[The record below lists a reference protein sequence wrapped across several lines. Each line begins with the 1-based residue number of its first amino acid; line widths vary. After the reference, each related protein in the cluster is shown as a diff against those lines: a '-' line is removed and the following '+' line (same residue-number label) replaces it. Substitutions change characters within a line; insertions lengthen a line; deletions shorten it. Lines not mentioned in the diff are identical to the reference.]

1 MIFLLQRKIIPNK
14 ILLAESSGKCKITKF
29 FGRTQF
35 WELKSVERNHIIRVL
50 RHTNGNKTETA
61 RLFKIGLT
69 TLYRK
74 IEEFGIKECIYDAMY
89 RLTVLSTLV
98 DTMLESQ
105 YRLYYNDDEYDFL
118 SNVQYDRETKVFRA
132 EITCKRR

>member
-1 MIFLLQRKIIPNK
+1 MKKIGNRDNTLRTAIAFTIPEVIAGEYFDRFREYTDDYDK
-14 ILLAESSGKCKITKF
+14 D
-29 FGRTQF
+29 
-35 WELKSVERNHIIRVL
+35 WSVERIYIYCKEL
-50 RHTNGNKTETA
+50 SDI
-61 RLFKIGLT
+61 LD
-69 TLYRK
+69 
-74 IEEFGIKECIYDAMY
+74 EEFGIKECVYDAMC
-89 RLTVLSTLV
+89 RITALSTLI

>member
-1 MIFLLQRKIIPNK
+1 MEKIGNRDNTLRTGIAFTIPEVIAGEYFDRFREYTDDYDK
-14 ILLAESSGKCKITKF
+14 DC
-29 FGRTQF
+29 
-35 WELKSVERNHIIRVL
+35 SVERIYFYCKELSDIL
-50 RHTNGNKTETA
+50 D
-61 RLFKIGLT
+61 
-69 TLYRK
+69 
-74 IEEFGIKECIYDAMY
+74 EEFGIKECVYDAMC
-89 RLTVLSTLV
+89 RLTALSTLV

>member
-1 MIFLLQRKIIPNK
+1 MKKIGNRDNTLRTAIAFTIPEVIAGEYFDRFREYTDDYDK
-14 ILLAESSGKCKITKF
+14 G
-29 FGRTQF
+29 
-35 WELKSVERNHIIRVL
+35 WSVERIYIYCKEL
-50 RHTNGNKTETA
+50 SD
-61 RLFKIGLT
+61 LLD
-69 TLYRK
+69 
-74 IEEFGIKECIYDAMY
+74 EEFGIKECVYDAMC
-89 RLTVLSTLV
+89 RLTALSTLV

>member
-1 MIFLLQRKIIPNK
+1 MKKIGNRYNILRTAIAFTIPEVIAGEYFDRFREYTDDYDK
-14 ILLAESSGKCKITKF
+14 DC
-29 FGRTQF
+29 
-35 WELKSVERNHIIRVL
+35 SVERIYFYCKELSDIL
-50 RHTNGNKTETA
+50 D
-61 RLFKIGLT
+61 
-69 TLYRK
+69 
-74 IEEFGIKECIYDAMY
+74 EEFGIKECVYDAMY

-98 DTMLESQ
+98 DAMLESQ

>member
-1 MIFLLQRKIIPNK
+1 MKKIGNRYNTLRTGIAFTIPEVIAGEYFDRFREYTDDYDK
-14 ILLAESSGKCKITKF
+14 DC
-29 FGRTQF
+29 
-35 WELKSVERNHIIRVL
+35 SVERIYFYCKELSDIL
-50 RHTNGNKTETA
+50 D
-61 RLFKIGLT
+61 
-69 TLYRK
+69 
-74 IEEFGIKECIYDAMY
+74 EEFGIKECVYDAMY

-98 DTMLESQ
+98 DAMLESQ

>member
-1 MIFLLQRKIIPNK
+1 MKKIGNRYNILRTAIAFTIPEVIAGEYFDRFREYTDDYDK
-14 ILLAESSGKCKITKF
+14 E
-29 FGRTQF
+29 
-35 WELKSVERNHIIRVL
+35 WSVEHIYIYCKEL
-50 RHTNGNKTETA
+50 SD
-61 RLFKIGLT
+61 LLD
-69 TLYRK
+69 
-74 IEEFGIKECIYDAMY
+74 EEFGIKECVYDAMC
-89 RLTVLSTLV
+89 RLTALSTLV

>member
-1 MIFLLQRKIIPNK
+1 MKKIGNRDNTIRTAIAFTIPEVIAGEYFDRFSK
-14 ILLAESSGKCKITKF
+14 YTDDYDKD
-29 FGRTQF
+29 
-35 WELKSVERNHIIRVL
+35 WSVERIYIYCKEL
-50 RHTNGNKTETA
+50 SDI
-61 RLFKIGLT
+61 LD
-69 TLYRK
+69 
-74 IEEFGIKECIYDAMY
+74 EEFGIKECVYDAMY
-89 RLTVLSTLV
+89 RITALSTLI

>member
-1 MIFLLQRKIIPNK
+1 MEKIGNRDNTLRTAIAFTIPEVIAGEYFDRFIEYTDDYDK
-14 ILLAESSGKCKITKF
+14 D
-29 FGRTQF
+29 
-35 WELKSVERNHIIRVL
+35 WSVEHIYIYCKEL
-50 RHTNGNKTETA
+50 SD
-61 RLFKIGLT
+61 LLD
-69 TLYRK
+69 
-74 IEEFGIKECIYDAMY
+74 EEFGIKECVYDAMY

-98 DTMLESQ
+98 DAMLESQ

>member
-1 MIFLLQRKIIPNK
+1 MKKIGNRDNILRTDIAFTIPEVIAGEYFDRFREYTDDYDK
-14 ILLAESSGKCKITKF
+14 DC
-29 FGRTQF
+29 
-35 WELKSVERNHIIRVL
+35 SVERIYFYCKEL
-50 RHTNGNKTETA
+50 SD
-61 RLFKIGLT
+61 LLD
-69 TLYRK
+69 
-74 IEEFGIKECIYDAMY
+74 EEFGIKECVYDAMY